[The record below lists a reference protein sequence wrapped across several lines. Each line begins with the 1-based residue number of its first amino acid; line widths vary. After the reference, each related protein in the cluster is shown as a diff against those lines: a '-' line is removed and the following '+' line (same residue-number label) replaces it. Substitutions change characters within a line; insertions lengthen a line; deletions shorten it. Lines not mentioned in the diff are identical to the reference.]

1 MNSLFLDN
9 IDISNNVFFFINQ
22 PNSYKLLID
31 NILKNEKQDNISET
45 NCDIEPQTKCE
56 KQDNIPETKDNE
68 FTKLYDEFYES
79 IRIIEEKLI
88 IETKTRRKKSFIL
101 PTPR

>member
-9 IDISNNVFFFINQ
+9 IDISNNVFFFKNQ
-22 PNSYKLLID
+22 PNNYKLIID

-45 NCDIEPQTKCE
+45 KCE
-56 KQDNIPETKDNE
+56 KQHNIPETKDNE
-68 FTKLYDEFYES
+68 FTKLYNDFYES
-79 IRIIEEKLI
+79 IRIIEDNLI
-88 IETKTRRKKSFIL
+88 IETRKRRKKSFIL